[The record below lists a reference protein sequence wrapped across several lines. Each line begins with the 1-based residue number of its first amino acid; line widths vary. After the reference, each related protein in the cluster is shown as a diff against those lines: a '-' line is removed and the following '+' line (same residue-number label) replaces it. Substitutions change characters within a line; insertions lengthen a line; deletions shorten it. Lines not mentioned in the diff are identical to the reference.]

1 MTWKNPAAGIALAV
15 LCVFAGLARSYRA
28 VGGPTAGDSA
38 GAAEN
43 PIGPFWGRWDLTLK
57 APDREYPSWLELR
70 EDNGTLKAEMVGRWG
85 NARALPKVEIAGA
98 KLTFVSPKEEEES
111 KADLVF
117 VGTLEGSALSGTVN
131 GPDGKNWSW
140 TGVRAP
146 SLKRDHPPS
155 WGEPVALF
163 NGRDLTGWRMDKPN
177 SEKVWKV
184 ENGALITPGNGPE
197 LINNSKFQDFKLHVE
212 FNCGPDSNSGIYL
225 RGRYEVQIETDSI
238 AEPPSHHMG
247 AIYGFL
253 APNPE
258 QPRKPDEWQTYD
270 ITLVGRTVTVVQ
282 NGHTIIDQKEIPGI
296 TGGALDSH
304 EGLPGP
310 IYLQGSEKGR
320 VGFRKI
326 EITPAK

>member
-1 MTWKNPAAGIALAV
+1 MAWKKTAVGLALVVLCFSVGFALRCHAVGEPSIVVMAAAGD
-15 LCVFAGLARSYRA
+15 
-28 VGGPTAGDSA
+28 DSA
-38 GAAEN
+38 A
-43 PIGPFWGRWDLTLK
+43 PFLGRWDLTLK

-70 EDNGTLKAEMVGRWG
+70 EENGSFKAEMVGRWG
-85 NARALPKVEIAGA
+85 NARSLPKVEIAEG

-117 VGTLEGSALSGTVN
+117 VGTLQGRTLSGTLN
-131 GPDGKNWSW
+131 APDGKTWSW

-146 SLKRDHPPS
+146 SLKKDHPPK
-155 WGEPVALF
+155 WGQPIELF
-163 NGRDLTGWRMDKPN
+163 DGKDLTGWRMDKPN

-197 LINNSKFQDFKLHVE
+197 LINNSKFEDFKLHVE
-212 FNCGPDSNSGIYL
+212 FNCGPDSNSGVYL

-253 APNPE
+253 APDPE
-258 QPRKPDEWQTYD
+258 QPRKPGEWQIYD

-282 NGHTIIDQKEIPGI
+282 DGHTVIDQKEIPGI

-320 VGFRKI
+320 VAFRKI